1 MCALR
6 LRKSVLA
13 RVGSQLSLT
22 LGGYEPVS
30 LTYGYLLSTVVTV
43 LYIPIRKNQNKVDL
57 KKKKRDSKKKNDAR
71 LGTRKQRLGESMN
84 QYREHSERSN
94 LEHVM
99 TSERIV
105 PDKRN
110 LDL

>member
-1 MCALR
+1 
-6 LRKSVLA
+6 
-13 RVGSQLSLT
+13 
-22 LGGYEPVS
+22 
-30 LTYGYLLSTVVTV
+30 VVTV